1 MKGKIS
7 YLCAL
12 KAHYFL
18 NISFYIMRNTEFAIK
33 LRASLFRVM
42 ALVIMVSCAY
52 ACAEA
57 QGRRGEKSFGVKAG
71 YMSRN
76 VSGLAGLV
84 FQYSFSEHVRIA
96 PQVGVV
102 LRHRDT
108 DALLI
113 DVDMQFP
120 FSLRGGRAAIYP
132 LVGVAFNSWSKKG
145 FVEDDTD
152 VTAHINSLGCNAGAG
167 FEYRCSSSLKLSL
180 EGRYT
185 LLRHNPNAQV
195 AAGIAFVF

>member
-1 MKGKIS
+1 
-7 YLCAL
+7 
-12 KAHYFL
+12 
-18 NISFYIMRNTEFAIK
+18 MRNTEFAIK
-33 LRASLFRVM
+33 LRAAFSRVM

-52 ACAEA
+52 VCADA
-57 QGRRGEKSFGVKAG
+57 QTRRGEKSFGIKAG

-84 FQYSFSEHVRIA
+84 FQYSFSEHVRIS
-96 PQVGVV
+96 PQVAAVA
-102 LRHRDT
+102 RHRDT

-120 FSLRGGRAAIYP
+120 FSLRSERAAIYP
-132 LVGVAFNSWSKKG
+132 IVGVAFNSWSKKG

-152 VTAHINSLGCNAGAG
+152 VTAHVNSLGCNAGVG
-167 FEYRCSSSLKLSL
+167 FEYRCSSTLKLSL

-185 LLRHNPNAQV
+185 LIRHNPNAQV